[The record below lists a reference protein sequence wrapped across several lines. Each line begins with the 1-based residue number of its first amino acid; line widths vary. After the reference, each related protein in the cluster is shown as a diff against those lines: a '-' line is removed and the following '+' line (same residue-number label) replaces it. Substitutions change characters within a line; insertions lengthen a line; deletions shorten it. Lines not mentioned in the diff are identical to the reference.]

1 MRKKE
6 KLQKIHDLLF
16 AAYGTCSCPLKHDSP
31 FQLLAAVMLSA
42 QCRDERVNIVT
53 KELFAA
59 APDALSMSKMPVGE
73 IERIIHP
80 CGLSG
85 SKSRNLSAAAAM
97 ISEKFNNTVP
107 CTMEELISLPG
118 IGRKSANVILGNCF
132 DIPGFPVD
140 THVNRLL
147 NRLKITASSDPQK
160 IEAEVN
166 ALLPPELWTNFSHLL
181 ITHGRQVCHARS
193 PECSNCRLA
202 ELCPESK
209 KLSIKNSAN
218 AENNR

>member
-16 AAYGTCSCPLKHDSP
+16 AAYGMCHCPLKHESP

-42 QCRDERVNIVT
+42 QCKDERVNIVT
-53 KELFAA
+53 ETLFAV
-59 APDALSMSKMPVGE
+59 APDALSMSKLPTDE
-73 IERIIHP
+73 IEKIIHP

-85 SKSRNLSAAAAM
+85 SKSRNLSATAAM
-97 ISEKFNNTVP
+97 IAEKFNNTVP
-107 CTMEELISLPG
+107 RTMEELTSLPG

-132 DIPGFPVD
+132 NIPGFPVD

-147 NRLKITASSDPQK
+147 NRLKMTSNSDPVK
-160 IEAEVN
+160 IEAEIN
-166 ALLPPELWTNFSHLL
+166 DLLPAELWTNFSHLL

-193 PECSNCRLA
+193 PECEKCMLRS
-202 ELCPESK
+202 LCPSAK
-209 KLSIKNSAN
+209 K
-218 AENNR
+218 ENKD